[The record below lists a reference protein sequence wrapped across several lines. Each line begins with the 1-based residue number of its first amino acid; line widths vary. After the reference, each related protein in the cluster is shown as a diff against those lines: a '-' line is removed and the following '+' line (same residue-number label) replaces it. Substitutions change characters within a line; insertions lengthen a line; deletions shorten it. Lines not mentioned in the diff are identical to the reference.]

1 MSLHSPS
8 AIKTLPDFRLWM
20 QFSDG
25 VEGTADLSAMVGKGV
40 FKCWADRPASFQ
52 NVVISEDGSLL
63 WDETLDLCSDA
74 LYLQISGKAVEDV
87 FPRLKQEL
95 LHA

>member
-1 MSLHSPS
+1 MSLHSPT

-20 QFSDG
+20 RFSDG
-25 VEGTADLSAMVGKGV
+25 VEGAADLSALVGKGV
-40 FKCWADRPASFQ
+40 FERWKNRPASFE

-63 WDETLDLCSDA
+63 WDETVDLCSDA
-74 LYLQISGKAVEDV
+74 LYLQISRKAVEDV